1 MEEHPPSPHLS
12 TQRNEARMVQN
23 AFTMKPSG
31 SIGRD
36 LEKLAQQRKIIIKG
50 KQKAGMTKEEAI
62 TSFNKSHIDLGN
74 SPEKPGLAKA
84 RI

>member
-1 MEEHPPSPHLS
+1 
-12 TQRNEARMVQN
+12 
-23 AFTMKPSG
+23 MKPSG

>member
-1 MEEHPPSPHLS
+1 MKL
-12 TQRNEARMVQN
+12 N
-23 AFTMKPSG
+23 AFTMKSDG
-31 SIGRD
+31 SIGKQ
-36 LEKLAQQRKIIIKG
+36 LERQAQQKRIIIKG
-50 KQKAGMTKEEAI
+50 KQKAGMSKEEAI